1 MVCWHIYGIFKYIL
15 NYIKMKKIEKHFNV
29 YDCYATEKPNGNYNL
44 GIYVCE
50 SNCIF
55 EKEVTKDTME
65 EILENESNVNS
76 ILELVYFKS
85 VFDNSMTPVD
95 CKFFK

>member
-1 MVCWHIYGIFKYIL
+1 M
-15 NYIKMKKIEKHFNV
+15 NKIEKHFND

-55 EKEVTKDTME
+55 E
-65 EILENESNVNS
+65 NESNVNS

-85 VFDNSMTPVD
+85 AFDNSMTPVYI
-95 CKFFK
+95 